1 MEFTI
6 CRRTW
11 APRGISLANKL
22 EVMAIAR
29 RMRGIVIDIFKL
41 LHPEGVTAFFFLST
55 KDVAN
60 FQHYGVFAWFNRGIE
75 FQAQEAA
82 NKTFRIKGGF
92 VIGDGRSLGIHAGV
106 LGPRN

>member
-29 RMRGIVIDIFKL
+29 RMQGIVIDIFKL
-41 LHPEGVTAFFFLST
+41 LHPEGVAAFFFLST

-60 FQHYGVFAWFNRGIE
+60 FQHYGVFPWFYRGIE
-75 FQAQEAA
+75 FQAQDAPH
-82 NKTFRIKGGF
+82 KTLGIKAGF
-92 VIGDGRSLGIHAGV
+92 VSGGG
-106 LGPRN
+106 LGPAIPPLA